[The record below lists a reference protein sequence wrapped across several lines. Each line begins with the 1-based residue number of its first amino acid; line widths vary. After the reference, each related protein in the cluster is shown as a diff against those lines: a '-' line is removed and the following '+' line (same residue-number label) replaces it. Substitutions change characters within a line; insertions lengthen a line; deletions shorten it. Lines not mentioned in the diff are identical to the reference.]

1 MKIVLLG
8 FDFECPNKGCE
19 ALSYAF
25 VSMLQRIFQN
35 ERLEIHNVTH
45 KDGLGVFPQKYPDI
59 KFVHHRAS
67 YKSLRFFGDM
77 VRWNRA
83 ADLIFDIT
91 YGDSFSD
98 IYGKKWLI
106 KTNIYKQLA
115 VWSKTP
121 FVLLPQTYGPYE
133 DLWMKKWS
141 LSLIRHSDKVYSRDQ
156 ISCEYVKT
164 EGNKQI
170 KAVTDLAFALPFD
183 TQMYQIK
190 DNGQVKVGVNVSSL
204 LWEGG
209 FTKDNQ
215 FGLKVDY
222 QEYCRCL
229 IGWLLESGNYE
240 VHLISHVIED
250 REGAPEND
258 LRPCRILGRE
268 FPKAVIAPGFETPIE
283 AKSYISRM
291 DVFTGARMHATIGAF
306 SSGVATI
313 PFSYSRKFE
322 GLYGNLDYPYVI
334 AGKSLTT
341 AQALELTIDYIE
353 RRKELKDR
361 AQRAMAEIK
370 ARLALLEQEIAH
382 MR

>member
-25 VSMLQRIFQN
+25 VSMLQRIFQD

-45 KDGLGVFPQKYPDI
+45 KDSLGIFPQKYPDI

-67 YKSLRFFGDM
+67 YKSPRFFIDM
-77 VRWNRA
+77 ARWNRA

-98 IYGKKWLI
+98 IYGKKWLV

-121 FVLLPQTYGPYE
+121 FILLPQTYGPYE
-133 DLWMKKWS
+133 DPKLKRWS
-141 LSLIRHSDKVYSRDQ
+141 LSLIRRSDKVYSRDQ
-156 ISCEYVKT
+156 ISCEYVMR
-164 EGNKQI
+164 EGNTQVQT
-170 KAVTDLAFALPFD
+170 VTDLAFALPFD
-183 TQMYQIK
+183 RQMYQMEDSGK
-190 DNGQVKVGVNVSSL
+190 VKVGVNVSSL

-222 QEYCRCL
+222 QAYCRRL
-229 IGWLLESGNYE
+229 IGRLLESGDYE
-240 VHLISHVIED
+240 VHLIPHVIED
-250 REGAPEND
+250 KEGAPEND
-258 LRPCRILGRE
+258 LRPCRILGGE
-268 FPKAVIAPGFETPIE
+268 FPEAVLAPGFETPIE
-283 AKSYISRM
+283 AKSYISCM

-306 SSGVATI
+306 SSGAATI

-322 GLYGNLDYPYVI
+322 GLYGNLNYPYVI

-341 AQALELTIDYIE
+341 EEALERTMDYIE
-353 RRKELKDR
+353 KRKELKDR
-361 AQRAMAEIK
+361 AQGAMEEIK
-370 ARLALLEQEIAH
+370 AKLASLEQEIAH
-382 MR
+382 MV